1 MELVRAWVAAT
12 PTNNNPPQSSACDSV
27 RVERAVIHSTAPPSC
42 NTHCPLCQLILCPPN
57 ESRRPKTDA
66 LASRPGQQQLPHPKC
81 LIFPT
86 AGAPTRPPN
95 CTVQPTISRPWLE
108 IVSTPSVRVYAQSTP
123 THSVSYFPPAPGPD
137 RTVTSKFQI
146 CVDVH
151 LNDGLEPNCG

>member
-12 PTNNNPPQSSACDSV
+12 PTTTRHTLPRVTQCGWNGRLFTRPLRRPATLIAHCASSSSALPMSLV
-27 RVERAVIHSTAPPSC
+27 
-42 NTHCPLCQLILCPPN
+42 
-57 ESRRPKTDA
+57 
-66 LASRPGQQQLPHPKC
+66 GQKPMLWHLVPVSSFHIPMPR
-81 LIFPT
+81 IFPT

-146 CVDVH
+146 CFDVH